1 MTGKN
6 RFGQDIGNPNINENR
21 LVERDYSIGG
31 GVTMRRQDFEHG
43 FGVQKDN
50 YEKKETT
57 VKKLKDIMTKDVACL
72 LPGST
77 LVEVAK
83 KMVECNCGEIPIV
96 ESHESKRVVG
106 VVTDRDIVCR
116 TIAVGKN
123 PLEGFAKDCMTST
136 VVMGELDMSLE
147 NGLDLMEENKIRRLP
162 IVDAQGKLCGI
173 ISQADLVSKVT
184 KSKAGEIIQS
194 FSKPTDSPS
203 AIQ

>member
-1 MTGKN
+1 MTERN

-43 FGVQKDN
+43 FGANKTTINQK
-50 YEKKETT
+50 ESSMKH
-57 VKKLKDIMTKDVACL
+57 LKDIMTKDVACL
-72 LPGST
+72 LPDSS
-77 LVEVAK
+77 LIDVAK

-96 ESHESKRVVG
+96 ESFENKRVVG

-116 TIAVGKN
+116 TIAVEKN
-123 PLEGFAKDCMTST
+123 PLECFAKDCMTGT

-162 IVDAQGKLCGI
+162 IVDSQGRLCGI
-173 ISQADLVSKVT
+173 ISQADLVNRVR
-184 KSKAGEIIQS
+184 KSKAGEMIQNV
-194 FSKPTDSPS
+194 SKPTDSPS